1 MTDHRFNVLL
11 LDRVA
16 KMQSVLGS
24 KAKEYA
30 TGDDRLHN
38 FKRSATEFGG
48 TPAQNLWGFLKK
60 HLTSVLDLVDGS
72 KPVTK
77 AMVDEKVGD
86 AINYLVL
93 LEAVLLEDVK

>member
-1 MTDHRFNVLL
+1 M
-11 LDRVA
+11 
-16 KMQSVLGS
+16 
-24 KAKEYA
+24 
-30 TGDDRLHN
+30 RLAMIGCTTSRGRR
-38 FKRSATEFGG
+38 RSFGG